1 MVEFGGSKGN
11 MTMARI
17 KRDPKKVT
25 LAQAILEANKPNFVE
40 DIQDA
45 LKDIFDPMFEAMLK
59 VEMDNHFGYDSNDK
73 SQKENDNRRNGYG
86 KGTIKIIQ
94 DQIEIEFSRDRDDS
108 FKSTVI
114 PKRQKDVSSTE
125 NPGNVC
131 KRNTST

>member
-1 MVEFGGSKGN
+1 ME
-11 MTMARI
+11 RI

-86 KGTIKIIQ
+86 KGKIKIIQ
-94 DQIEIEFSRDRDDS
+94 DQIEIEFSRA
-108 FKSTVI
+108 
-114 PKRQKDVSSTE
+114 
-125 NPGNVC
+125 
-131 KRNTST
+131 

>member
-1 MVEFGGSKGN
+1 
-11 MTMARI
+11 
-17 KRDPKKVT
+17 
-25 LAQAILEANKPNFVE
+25 
-40 DIQDA
+40 
-45 LKDIFDPMFEAMLK
+45 MFEAMLK

-131 KRNTST
+131 KRNTSTWYF

>member
-11 MTMARI
+11 MTMERI

-40 DIQDA
+40 DI
-45 LKDIFDPMFEAMLK
+45 KDIFDPMFEAMLK
-59 VEMDNHFGYDSNDK
+59 VEIDKHFGYDSNDK

>member
-11 MTMARI
+11 MTMERI

-73 SQKENDNRRNGYG
+73 SQK
-86 KGTIKIIQ
+86 KMII
-94 DQIEIEFSRDRDDS
+94 EEMV
-108 FKSTVI
+108 TV
-114 PKRQKDVSSTE
+114 KEQ
-125 NPGNVC
+125 
-131 KRNTST
+131 